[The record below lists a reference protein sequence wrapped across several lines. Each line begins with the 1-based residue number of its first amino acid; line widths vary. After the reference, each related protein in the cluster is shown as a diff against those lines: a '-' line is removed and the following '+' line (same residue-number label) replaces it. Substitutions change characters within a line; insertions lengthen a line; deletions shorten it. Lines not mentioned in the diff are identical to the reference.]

1 MRFSGDEGDFWVG
14 LSCLANVDVD
24 IAEAFGATK
33 VEGEATS
40 WWLVNGSNFPLGESV
55 VANDFESR
63 ASRALFDPVPIF
75 WDSICCGL
83 QGGYLE
89 SASLPK

>member
-1 MRFSGDEGDFWVG
+1 MG
-14 LSCLANVDVD
+14 LLCLANVDVD

-40 WWLVNGSNFPLGESV
+40 WWLVNGSNFPLGETI

>member
-1 MRFSGDEGDFWVG
+1 MG
-14 LSCLANVDVD
+14 LSFLANVDVD

-40 WWLVNGSNFPLGESV
+40 WWLVNGSNFPLRESV
-55 VANDFESR
+55 VANDFESG

-83 QGGYLE
+83 HGGYLE
-89 SASLPK
+89 SASFPK